1 MTPTVLES
9 LSSAMSEDDATALE
23 QAVEEQ
29 LAAEREAFEAR
40 FPLEAFTGIARAL
53 KVRPTPENLSRLSD
67 RYCLSSISVLTYAI
81 DTKNRPA
88 KR

>member
-29 LAAEREAFEAR
+29 LAAEREAFFEG
-40 FPLEAFTGIARAL
+40 FPPEAFTGIAR
-53 KVRPTPENLSRLSD
+53 R
-67 RYCLSSISVLTYAI
+67 
-81 DTKNRPA
+81 
-88 KR
+88 